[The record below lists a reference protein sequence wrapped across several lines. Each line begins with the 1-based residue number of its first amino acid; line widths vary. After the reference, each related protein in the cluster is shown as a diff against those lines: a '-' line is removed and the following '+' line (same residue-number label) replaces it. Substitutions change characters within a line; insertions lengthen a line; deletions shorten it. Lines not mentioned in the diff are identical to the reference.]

1 MRHLSGNQLRP
12 SPLFPITL
20 KVAFSKRDIDSP
32 EMDNG
37 ERLDALERE
46 IGRITTQ
53 LLAINTTLQNL
64 TNTFNT
70 TPPTSTQITNSTIG
84 SDVPRTISKLKPAS
98 PSDFDRDRGKG
109 RAFLNSCELYLHLSP
124 DRFPDELSKIYWALT
139 YMKTDCAYMFA
150 NRTLRYESIM
160 KLPRFHTWAE
170 F

>member
-1 MRHLSGNQLRP
+1 
-12 SPLFPITL
+12 
-20 KVAFSKRDIDSP
+20 
-32 EMDNG
+32 MDNG

-98 PSDFDRDRGKG
+98 PSDFDGDRGKG
-109 RAFLNSCELYLHLSP
+109 RAFLNSCELYLRLSP
-124 DRFPDELSKIYWALT
+124 DRFPDELSKINWALT
-139 YMKTDCAYMFA
+139 YMKTDRAYMFT

-160 KLPRFHTWAE
+160 KLPQFHTWAE